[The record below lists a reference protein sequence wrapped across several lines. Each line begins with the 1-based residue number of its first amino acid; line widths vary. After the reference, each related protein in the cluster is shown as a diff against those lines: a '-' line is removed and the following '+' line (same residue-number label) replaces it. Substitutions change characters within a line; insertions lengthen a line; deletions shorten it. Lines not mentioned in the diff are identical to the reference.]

1 MRQLA
6 LAAALAMMVA
16 GPALALEGDPRTFYS
31 NTWICAS
38 PEAYATAIER
48 QATWPKDQMAGLKAQ
63 LLEERLCMLVVEDET
78 EDMMAPFVE
87 VLETR
92 DNMVRVKFMIEFY
105 RKIEY
110 LHRNITR
117 ITYGGW
123 TDEGNLRNY
132 YQWLTGKPPT

>member
-1 MRQLA
+1 MRHFA

-16 GPALALEGDPRTFYS
+16 GPALALEGDPQTFRDH
-31 NTWICAS
+31 TWICAS
-38 PEAYATAIER
+38 PEAYATAVER
-48 QATWPKDQMAGLKAQ
+48 EATWPKGEGAGLAAQ
-63 LLEERLCMLVVEDET
+63 LLEEKLCMLIEEDQL

-92 DNMVRVKFMIEFY
+92 DNMVKVKFIIEFY

-117 ITYGGW
+117 VFYAGW

-132 YQWLTGKPPT
+132 YEWLTGKPQT